1 PDDSVSLSADNLISL
16 TATVTDKDGDHHS
29 ATLNI
34 GQNLNFEDDGP
45 HANNDTDTV
54 LPAGTTATGN
64 VITGVGT
71 NEGAGNADNA
81 GADQPGHITAIQG
94 TDGTDTTF
102 SGGFLSIHGSFVT
115 LAIDAN
121 GNYTYTRDAGAPGAV
136 QDVFTYTLTDAD
148 GDSVTATLTI
158 NINDSAPTGGNVNVG
173 LDDDALAGGNSVG
186 DDPNSVNA
194 TGTLP
199 GSGGDAPL
207 TFGVLLTGAPAGF
220 TYVSGGAGI
229 VLVQQGG
236 TTVLTITVNSTTGA
250 YSVVQNAPITHAAGG
265 DENNQAFTVNYTVTD
280 TDGDSAPGTININV
294 DDDTPTV
301 SANAGIQLDDDA
313 LAGGNAGGT
322 GDDPNATNTTGTLA
336 HSYGADGAGSVA
348 YLTTGAPA
356 GFSYALQG
364 NGD

>member
-45 HANNDTDTV
+45 HAINDTDTV
-54 LPAGTTATGN
+54 PPAGTTATGN

-71 NEGAGNADNA
+71 NEGTGNADNA

-102 SGGFLSIHGSFVT
+102 SGGVLSIHGSFGT
-115 LAIDAN
+115 LAIDAD

-158 NINDSAPTGGNVNVG
+158 NINDSAPTAGSVSVG
-173 LDDDALAGGNSVG
+173 LDDDALAGGNPGGVG

-194 TGTLP
+194 TGTLS
-199 GSGGDAPL
+199 GSGGDGAL
-207 TFGVLLTGAPAGF
+207 TFAVDTTGAPAGF

-229 VLVQQGG
+229 ILVQQGG
-236 TTVLTITVNSTTGA
+236 TTVLTVTVGSNGS
-250 YSVVQNAPITHAAGG
+250 YSVVQNAPIDHAAG
-265 DENNQAFTVNYTVTD
+265 
-280 TDGDSAPGTININV
+280 
-294 DDDTPTV
+294 
-301 SANAGIQLDDDA
+301 
-313 LAGGNAGGT
+313 
-322 GDDPNATNTTGTLA
+322 
-336 HSYGADGAGSVA
+336 
-348 YLTTGAPA
+348 
-356 GFSYALQG
+356 
-364 NGD
+364 